1 MTMAIEVH
9 ESREEAAAALARTLA
24 AAITA
29 KPDAVLGL
37 SAGRTSHAAYAEL
50 VRLFHGQGGFS
61 FRRVTTFNSDEYVG
75 LPSGDPRSTRYM
87 MNYHLFNHVDI
98 PHEQTFVPNGAAK
111 DMEAECKAFDLLIQ
125 ARGGIDVLVLGLGYN
140 GHVCLNEPGSPRGS
154 HTRVVE
160 LTPSTLAAVS
170 GGERFRNLH
179 ETPSKAVTMGM
190 ATILEARKVY
200 LTATGIGK
208 AEIVHRAVRGRAG
221 PSVPATLLMDHPD
234 LTVIVDQDAASRL
247 QDSETWRQQ
256 HRKKK

>member
-9 ESREEAAAALARTLA
+9 DSREEAAAGLARKLA
-24 AAITA
+24 TTIAEQ
-29 KPDAVLGL
+29 PDLVLGL
-37 SAGRTSHAAYAEL
+37 SAGRTSHAAYADL
-50 VRLFHGQGGFS
+50 VRLFHGEGGFS

-75 LPSGDPRSTRYM
+75 LPPGDPRSTRYM

-98 PHEQTFVPNGAAK
+98 PKEQTYVPNGAAK
-111 DMEAECKAFDLLIQ
+111 DIEAECKAFDLLIH

-140 GHVCLNEPGSPRGS
+140 GHVCLNEPGSPKGS

-170 GGERFRNLH
+170 GGERFRNLD

-190 ATILEARKVY
+190 ATILQARKVF
-200 LTATGIGK
+200 LIATGIGK

-221 PSVPATLLMDHPD
+221 PSVPATLLMDHHD
-234 LTVIVDQDAASRL
+234 LTVIIDQDAATRL
-247 QDSETWRQQ
+247 QGSDTW
-256 HRKKK
+256 HKK